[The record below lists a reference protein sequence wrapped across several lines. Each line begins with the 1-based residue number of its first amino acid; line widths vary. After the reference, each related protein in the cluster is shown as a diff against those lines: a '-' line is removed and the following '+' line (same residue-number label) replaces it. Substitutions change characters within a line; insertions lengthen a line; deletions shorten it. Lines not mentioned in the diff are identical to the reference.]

1 MLEEMVRAIIK
12 KTIATEYPHTKL
24 PAVVYARVV
33 SARPVGGWTEYRL
46 TVLDRFGSPDR
57 AFPSLPQVRSRKSFR
72 EGTIISIALPY
83 GELTPVI
90 LEEVYL

>member
-1 MLEEMVRAIIK
+1 MLEEMVRAVIR
-12 KTIATEYPHTKL
+12 KTVAADYPHLKV

-33 SARPVGGWTEYRL
+33 SVRPAGDWLEYRL
-46 TVLDRFGSPDR
+46 TVLDRFGNPDET
-57 AFPSLPQVRSRKSFR
+57 FPGLPQVRSKKSFR
-72 EGTIISIALPY
+72 EETVISVAFPY